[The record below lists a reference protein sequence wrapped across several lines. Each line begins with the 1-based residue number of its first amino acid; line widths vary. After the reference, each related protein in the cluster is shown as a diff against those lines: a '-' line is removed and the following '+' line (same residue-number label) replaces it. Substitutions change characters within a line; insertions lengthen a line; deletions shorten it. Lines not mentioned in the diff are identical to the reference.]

1 MGQERTEDR
10 RTRDLSWGDD
20 EARDLMQALARDT
33 ARRAGFGICAIEV
46 VRPQGLLEFVAIHGD
61 ETSAEERLG
70 TASRLG
76 DMLRAFADGETH
88 GSFVWIPEERFSP
101 PALEQLEGY
110 VVVPD
115 VPETADPGTWHAL
128 DMLAAQIT
136 DERGDLRALL
146 YLDVPDDLRRP
157 DAARLQQLDDELSMT
172 RRSIVAVVEREEYVE
187 HMRVIRVT
195 RRLARSDAARHDV
208 AHLLREARSTLL
220 GALSV
225 DELEI
230 HVFGDDPAD
239 HPDADAP
246 DNLGLGMA
254 PEVRTALDRA
264 AARAWDRQRV
274 LVIEPE
280 AVWGDAEL
288 AAAYADWFAV
298 ALAKAD
304 LETVVVAPVG
314 VDDDVLGMMLLAR
327 RTGSRRWTDGEGVAA
342 LELGHD
348 LGRAIANAH
357 ATQRER
363 QLLGELRQLEE
374 ARHKFLQVLTHE
386 INNPMTVIAAN
397 AELLATNDEVDE
409 RDRRRAEAILR
420 GADRLAGLLEGL
432 SLLSRISDPQHA
444 LATKRVDLVPIVTG
458 TVASMAAVAER
469 AGVRLHL
476 AGELVD
482 AGEAWVLGD
491 PREIAGAVTN
501 LVDNAVKYSDAGDQ
515 VWLSVARS
523 ADGGVTF
530 TCRDEGI
537 GISEED
543 QAELFSPLFR
553 STNEDALRRPG
564 TGLGLGIVRE
574 IMQRHGGTVEV
585 DSRLGAG
592 TRVRL
597 DFPPL
602 PPG

>member
-1 MGQERTEDR
+1 MGQAGTDDR

-20 EARDLMQALARDT
+20 EARDLMQALARDA

-61 ETSAEERLG
+61 QMAAEERLG

-101 PALEQLEGY
+101 PALEQLQGY

-115 VPETADPGTWHAL
+115 VPETDDPGAWHAL

-172 RRSIVAVVEREEYVE
+172 RRSVVAVVEREEYVE

-230 HVFGDDPAD
+230 HVFGADPAD
-239 HPDADAP
+239 HRDADAP

-254 PEVRTALDRA
+254 PEVRAALDEA

-314 VDDDVLGMMLLAR
+314 VDDDVLGMMLFAR

-420 GADRLAGLLEGL
+420 GADRLGGLLEGL

-444 LATKRVDLVPIVTG
+444 LTTTRVDLVPVVTG
-458 TVASMAAVAER
+458 TVGSMAAVADR

-476 AGELVD
+476 TGELVD

-537 GISEED
+537 GISAED

-574 IMQRHGGTVEV
+574 IMQRHGGTVEL

-602 PPG
+602 PSD

>member
-1 MGQERTEDR
+1 MGQARREDR
-10 RTRDLSWGDD
+10 RTRDLSWGDGR
-20 EARDLMQALARDT
+20 ARDLMQALARDA

-61 ETSAEERLG
+61 ETAAEERLG

-76 DMLRAFADGETH
+76 DMLRAFADGESH
-88 GSFVWIPEERFSP
+88 GSFVWIPEERFSA

-115 VPETADPGTWHAL
+115 VPETDDPGAWHAL
-128 DMLAAQIT
+128 DMLAAQVT

-157 DAARLQQLDDELSMT
+157 DAARLRQLDDELSMT

-230 HVFGDDPAD
+230 HVFGDDPA
-239 HPDADAP
+239 HHLDADAP

-254 PEVRTALDRA
+254 PEVRTALDQA
-264 AARAWDRQRV
+264 AARAWGRQRV

-314 VDDDVLGMMLLAR
+314 VDDDVLGMMLFAR

-432 SLLSRISDPQHA
+432 SLLSQISDPQHA
-444 LATKRVDLVPIVTG
+444 LTTTRVDLVPVVTG
-458 TVASMAAVAER
+458 TVGSMAAVAER

-476 AGELVD
+476 TGELVD
-482 AGEAWVLGD
+482 AGGAWVLGD

-501 LVDNAVKYSDAGDQ
+501 LVDNAVKYSDAGDEI
-515 VWLSVARS
+515 WLSVARS

-537 GISEED
+537 GISAED

-574 IMQRHGGTVEV
+574 IMQRHGGTVEL
-585 DSRLGAG
+585 DSRLGVG

-602 PPG
+602 PPD

>member
-1 MGQERTEDR
+1 MGQQRSGDR
-10 RTRDLSWGDD
+10 RTRDLSWGDAK
-20 EARDLMQALARDT
+20 ARALMQALAKD
-33 ARRAGFGICAIEV
+33 AAARAGFGVSAIEV

-88 GSFVWIPEERFSP
+88 GCFVWIPEEKFSE
-101 PALEQLEGY
+101 PALQQLEGY

-115 VPETADPGTWHAL
+115 VPETDDPAAWHAM
-128 DMLAAQIT
+128 DMLVAQIS

-157 DAARLQQLDDELSMT
+157 DGARLRELTDELSMT
-172 RRSIVAVVEREEYVE
+172 LRSIVTVVEREEYVE
-187 HMRVIRVT
+187 HMRVIRAT
-195 RRLARSDAARHDV
+195 RRLARSNPARHDV

-230 HVFGDDPAD
+230 HVFRDEDDRR
-239 HPDADAP
+239 PDA
-246 DNLGLGMA
+246 LGLGMA
-254 PEVRTALDRA
+254 PEVRAALDEA
-264 AARAWDRQRV
+264 AARAWAEQRV
-274 LVIEPE
+274 LIIEPE
-280 AVWGDAEL
+280 AVWGDVEL
-288 AAAYADWFAV
+288 AAAYADWFST

-304 LETVVVAPVG
+304 LEAVVVAPVG
-314 VDDDVLGMMLLAR
+314 VDDEVLGMMLVAR

-363 QLLGELRQLEE
+363 RLLDELRELEE

-397 AELLATNDEVDE
+397 AELLTMAESIDE
-409 RDRRRAEAILR
+409 RDRGRAEAILR
-420 GADRLAGLLEGL
+420 GTERLGGLLERL
-432 SLLSRISDPQHA
+432 VMLSRISDPQHPPA
-444 LATKRVDLVPIVTG
+444 TTRLDLAQAVRETLG
-458 TVASMAAVAER
+458 SMAAVAEQ
-469 AGVRLHL
+469 AGVTLHL
-476 AGELVD
+476 VGEPGGGIGAD
-482 AGEAWVLGD
+482 EEAWVLGD

-501 LVDNAVKYSDAGDQ
+501 LVDNAVKYSDDGDEI
-515 VWLSVARS
+515 WLSVARS

-543 QAELFSPLFR
+543 QDRLFTPLFR
-553 STNEDALRRPG
+553 STNDDALRRPG

-585 DSRLGAG
+585 ESTLGVG

-597 DFPPL
+597 DFPP
-602 PPG
+602 PPPD